1 MSAQAKPISEVVKDF
16 EQSLENLQPS
26 TRRVYLAVARAAIKA
41 AHLELWQCPSTG
53 ELLASLGQSPTEKKA
68 RISPFLNFLGDG
80 ELEELVSEEDSAA
93 LQNWVIQRL
102 AKQMRSV
109 KNPSIATR
117 RDSGLIAALCAAPS
131 KGTPRKWPENCL
143 KIEGREVLL
152 WDAAIEEPCF
162 ALSLRFW
169 HAWRERLARP
179 DQRRLYRKSL
189 HWSQSGLL
197 FPGPNG
203 APLSRAALHNALRR
217 LNVAGD
223 HNSIGPITPEK
234 IRAAFLCAGSS
245 LSEGI
250 RL

>member
-1 MSAQAKPISEVVKDF
+1 MAG
-16 EQSLENLQPS
+16 
-26 TRRVYLAVARAAIKA
+26 ARAAIRA
-41 AHLELWQCPSTG
+41 ASLELWQCPSAT
-53 ELLASLGQSPTEKKA
+53 ELLASLGESPTEKKA
-68 RISPFLNFLGDG
+68 RISPFLEFLGGG
-80 ELEELVSEEDSAA
+80 EPKNSVSDEDSAA

-102 AKQMRSV
+102 AKQMRFV

-143 KIEGREVLL
+143 KIDGREVLL
-152 WDAAIEEPCF
+152 WDTAIEEPCF
-162 ALSLRFW
+162 ALPLRFW

-189 HWSQSGLL
+189 QWSQSRLL

-217 LNVAGD
+217 LDFAESPQQ
-223 HNSIGPITPEK
+223 H
-234 IRAAFLCAGSS
+234 RAHHSGKDQSRFPLKESS
-245 LSEGI
+245 LSEGDPALAQTP
-250 RL
+250 RAFRAALFRV